1 MAQAPTLG
9 ANFSPRSSDLTPPA
23 RHFRSNLSRRGQQP
37 PLLSLPHACGA
48 SPGRLSRLK
57 PAAVPARA
65 ASRALTPLTPRNG
78 GRGVL
83 RRRGPGG
90 SPRAS
95 LAPSGAAASP
105 RGPGERRG
113 AALTHLG
120 PVVRSSEAAERR
132 RGMDEGGPGGRASEA
147 AAAPLRAPCW
157 GRRAAATSWGRPA
170 PIRSDPPRH
179 GTARPRERHR
189 GWPGPGGGE
198 AGLWA
203 GLGAGGGVRREGV
216 RRGGCGSSPAPKLR
230 FHLPSRAA
238 AAG

>member
-1 MAQAPTLG
+1 M
-9 ANFSPRSSDLTPPA
+9 
-23 RHFRSNLSRRGQQP
+23 RGQQP

-147 AAAPLRAPCW
+147 AAAPPRAPCW

-179 GTARPRERHR
+179 GTAQ
-189 GWPGPGGGE
+189 GAAPGL
-198 AGLWA
+198 AGS
-203 GLGAGGGVRREGV
+203 GR
-216 RRGGCGSSPAPKLR
+216 RRGGAVGRVRGRWRGEERRGEERRGAGAARRPSCASTFLLEQSLQAKTEIHLHILLRITVFKRRKL
-230 FHLPSRAA
+230 FCQV
-238 AAG
+238 